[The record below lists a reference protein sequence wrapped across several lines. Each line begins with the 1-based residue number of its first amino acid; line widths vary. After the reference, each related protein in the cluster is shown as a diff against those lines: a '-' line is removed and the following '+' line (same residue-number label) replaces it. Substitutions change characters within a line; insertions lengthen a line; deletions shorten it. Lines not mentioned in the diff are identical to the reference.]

1 MAAIL
6 AAVRRDKILAFL
18 REHASA
24 TVSELSELCEVSEVT
39 IRQDLNQLSE
49 DGMLVRTR
57 GGALLAERNGKES
70 TFTGRLELGADAKQ
84 AIGELAAGFIDSGD
98 SVLIDASSTGVF
110 VARALAKRRDVHD
123 VTVITN
129 GIYTAIELTGR
140 ADISTILTG
149 GHMRVNSASLTG
161 SLAWD
166 HLDKVHASIGFF
178 GTRGLTLDYGATEIN
193 IHEADVKR
201 RMIERC
207 RDVAVVTDSSKLAN
221 VSLVTFAELSSVHRL
236 ITDDLA
242 PADMVAELRRRGIL
256 VTLAPSG
263 TARESALR

>member
-24 TVSELSELCEVSEVT
+24 TVSELSGLCEVSEVT

-49 DGMLVRTR
+49 EGMLVRTR

-70 TFTGRLELGADAKQ
+70 TFTGRLELSADAKQ
-84 AIGELAAGFIDSGD
+84 AIGELAAEMIDSGD

-110 VARALAKRRDVHD
+110 VARALANRRDLHD
-123 VTVITN
+123 VTVVTN
-129 GIYTAIELTGR
+129 GMYTATELLGR
-140 ADISTILTG
+140 PDISTILTG
-149 GHMRVNSASLTG
+149 GYMRVNSASLTG

-178 GTRGLTLDYGATEIN
+178 GTRGLTLEYGATEIN

-201 RMIERC
+201 RMVERC
-207 RDVAVVTDSSKLAN
+207 RDVVVVTDSTKLAN
-221 VSLVTFAELSSVHRL
+221 VSLVTFAELPSIHRL
-236 ITDDLA
+236 VTDDLA
-242 PADMVAELRRRGIL
+242 PAELVAELQRRGVL
-256 VTLAPSG
+256 VTMAPSNR
-263 TARESALR
+263 ARGS